1 MKNFRNFYTRAM
13 EILDMLNELYNDIE
27 WHLCEEQSE
36 SLDEYNACQQLQ
48 WAVEDTEAELSDNLY
63 DSPLERAYESEVSE
77 HEN

>member
-13 EILDMLNELYNDIE
+13 AILDMLNELYNDIE

-48 WAVEDTEAELSDNLY
+48 WAVEDTESELSDNLY